1 NNPELYRQ
9 KQQFAAELEGKK
21 ATYDRLQATYDKTP
35 ALTPL
40 QILENARAE
49 YLSAQ
54 AKLDGINDR
63 IGFLYVRAPFS
74 GIVTVRNVDEGAL
87 VQSGISNSNT
97 TALVEIQEYDPI
109 RLSIPLPGADAA
121 AIGVGMEALISFPEL
136 AGEALRANVSRT
148 SNSLDRDSRTMQVE
162 IDLENADGKIKPG
175 MYAQVNM
182 QISSRENVMTL
193 PVTAQVIVKGQPC
206 VMVVEGEKV
215 ILVELKKGLAN
226 KEYFE
231 VLNNDITAE
240 SSVIIKGKGLVK
252 AGDTVKAVLAN
263 K

>member
-1 NNPELYRQ
+1 
-9 KQQFAAELEGKK
+9 
-21 ATYDRLQATYDKTP
+21 
-35 ALTPL
+35 
-40 QILENARAE
+40 
-49 YLSAQ
+49 
-54 AKLDGINDR
+54 
-63 IGFLYVRAPFS
+63 
-74 GIVTVRNVDEGAL
+74 
-87 VQSGISNSNT
+87 
-97 TALVEIQEYDPI
+97 LVEIQEYDPI

>member
-1 NNPELYRQ
+1 
-9 KQQFAAELEGKK
+9 
-21 ATYDRLQATYDKTP
+21 
-35 ALTPL
+35 
-40 QILENARAE
+40 
-49 YLSAQ
+49 
-54 AKLDGINDR
+54 
-63 IGFLYVRAPFS
+63 
-74 GIVTVRNVDEGAL
+74 
-87 VQSGISNSNT
+87 
-97 TALVEIQEYDPI
+97 
-109 RLSIPLPGADAA
+109 
-121 AIGVGMEALISFPEL
+121 L